1 MVIWWGLN
9 TYRTYPLDSTS
20 LQKWLMLL
28 PVFKLICTFLY
39 GNYVGLCPWP
49 NQIQSRYLMMALVT
63 TSAVYQTFLTFFI
76 LILSKGWKLARQRL
90 QRADISNFTMMMG
103 ACYMLYSAYY
113 ISYNV
118 STLRFFIG
126 FVINIMY
133 LIQAMMVTQSTVDT
147 LDDLREDLN
156 LARAGNS
163 F

>member
-1 MVIWWGLN
+1 
-9 TYRTYPLDSTS
+9 
-20 LQKWLMLL
+20 
-28 PVFKLICTFLY
+28 
-39 GNYVGLCPWP
+39 
-49 NQIQSRYLMMALVT
+49 
-63 TSAVYQTFLTFFI
+63 LTFFI
-76 LILSKGWKLARQRL
+76 LILSKGWKVARQRL

-126 FVINIMY
+126 FIINIMY
-133 LIQAMMVTQSTVDT
+133 LIQAMMVTQSTVET

>member
-1 MVIWWGLN
+1 M
-9 TYRTYPLDSTS
+9 RS
-20 LQKWLMLL
+20 
-28 PVFKLICTFLY
+28 
-39 GNYVGLCPWP
+39 
-49 NQIQSRYLMMALVT
+49 
-63 TSAVYQTFLTFFI
+63 
-76 LILSKGWKLARQRL
+76 
-90 QRADISNFTMMMG
+90 DISNFTMMMG

-147 LDDLREDLN
+147 LDYLREELA

-163 F
+163 I